1 MVIDTYQF
9 AAIYHCFYH
18 LSFFFTHLLS
28 VFIHSLSIIL
38 FYHLSPSPPIFYL
51 PSFSHTIHLA
61 LSRTT
66 TDPAPHHRTQPIQSR
81 QFHVHTGGAPV
92 RGIRVGV

>member
-9 AAIYHCFYH
+9 ATIYHCFYH
-18 LSFFFTHLLS
+18 LSSFFTHLLS

-51 PSFSHTIHLA
+51 PSFSHTIH
-61 LSRTT
+61 
-66 TDPAPHHRTQPIQSR
+66 
-81 QFHVHTGGAPV
+81 PV
-92 RGIRVGV
+92 YYR